1 MERKG
6 DWKKVSQTNVI
17 SYPVAEIVNK
27 TGIELVVTYEWSYYK
42 NRDREGRMTCHP

>member
-27 TGIELVVTYEWSYYK
+27 TGIELVVTYDWANGHITRIVIE
-42 NRDREGRMTCHP
+42 RGE